1 MKQALMQEIVSQ
13 LSALGLVAAASDK
26 TDIAIDAELV
36 DAAFSTGKV
45 KLKYEA
51 MILLDEETKNVKM
64 YEKTTEMRTGL
75 SFGMSGESSFQSG
88 SMLMRKVL
96 CVQYDPAGKAL
107 EYRFDLGA
115 VSKAVK
121 NAALAQGWRFQTVI
135 LKKNAMHR

>member
-26 TDIAIDAELV
+26 TDLAIDAELV

-64 YEKTTEMRTGL
+64 YEKTTEMCTGL
-75 SFGMSGESSFQSG
+75 SFGMS
-88 SMLMRKVL
+88 
-96 CVQYDPAGKAL
+96 
-107 EYRFDLGA
+107 
-115 VSKAVK
+115 
-121 NAALAQGWRFQTVI
+121 
-135 LKKNAMHR
+135 